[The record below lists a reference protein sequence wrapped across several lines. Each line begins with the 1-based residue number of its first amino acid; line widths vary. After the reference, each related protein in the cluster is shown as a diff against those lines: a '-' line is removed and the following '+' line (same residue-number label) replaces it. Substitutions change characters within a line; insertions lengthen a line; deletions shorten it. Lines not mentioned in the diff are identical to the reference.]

1 MKFGYM
7 DVHRKLD
14 YKVPHGKLLRIFL
27 DYDNEKKIIEDFT
40 ITGDFFAYP
49 EESIEYLE
57 KELLQTKIDRNV
69 LFEKINLIV
78 DKYNI
83 KFIGLNVES
92 LVDAILMCL
101 K

>member
-1 MKFGYM
+1 M

-14 YKVPHGKLLRIFL
+14 YKVPNGKLLRIFL
-27 DYDNEKKIIEDFT
+27 DYDTEKKFIEDFK

-57 KELLQTKIDRNV
+57 KELLQTKIDRNI

-78 DKYNI
+78 EKYNI
-83 KFIGLNVES
+83 QLIGLNVEY